1 MVKTQMKIVSS
12 IQDKFTFHP
21 KQQSAFKLNIFIS
34 MLSWIQTLTL
44 LVSCSISC
52 TTEIFQYVE
61 YFNTKLCFSLQ
72 MSRFYAD
79 IFKAI
84 L

>member
-34 MLSWIQTLTL
+34 MFSWIRTYDLNV
-44 LVSCSISC
+44 VSGM
-52 TTEIFQYVE
+52 FYQK
-61 YFNTKLCFSLQ
+61 YFNMWNILILNSV
-72 MSRFYAD
+72 SVYRFYKD

-84 L
+84 M

>member
-21 KQQSAFKLNIFIS
+21 KQQSAFKLNIS
-34 MLSWIQTLTL
+34 VLSWIQTLTL